1 MHSSLSPILQNRSKR
16 LHNSLYY
23 TDLAVTGLK
32 QKLTPGESP
41 LLSEEEQPLAE
52 RKRVSRDEKFFVSA
66 QNVTPL
72 SPKK

>member
-1 MHSSLSPILQNRSKR
+1 
-16 LHNSLYY
+16 
-23 TDLAVTGLK
+23 VTGLK
-32 QKLTPGESP
+32 RNLTLGESP